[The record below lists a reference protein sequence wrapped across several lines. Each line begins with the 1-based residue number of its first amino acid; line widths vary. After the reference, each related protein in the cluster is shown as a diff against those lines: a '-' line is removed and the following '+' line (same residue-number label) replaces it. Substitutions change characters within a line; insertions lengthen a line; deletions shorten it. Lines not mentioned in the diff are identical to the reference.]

1 MLESNNPS
9 AIRSQKEIM
18 EALIGLM
25 KEYPYDEIAVKQIL
39 LESKLAR
46 NRNVIN
52 NNLP

>member
-9 AIRSQKEIM
+9 AIRSQKEIT

-39 LESKLAR
+39 LWL
-46 NRNVIN
+46 V
-52 NNLP
+52 